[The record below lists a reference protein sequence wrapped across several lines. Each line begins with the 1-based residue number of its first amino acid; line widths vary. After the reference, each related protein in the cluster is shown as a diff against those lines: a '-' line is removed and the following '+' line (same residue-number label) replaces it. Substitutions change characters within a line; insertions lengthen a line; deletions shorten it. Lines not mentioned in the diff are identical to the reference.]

1 MGEGDIKKQ
10 FTIGKSIKS
19 VKSLKIKII
28 DFVDTRTLGNCKK
41 ISCEYEVYTGHDK
54 LGDPQAHLQWSR
66 PSKTSPRCFLRLGLK
81 ETFMGQYYN
90 GIFPIDQRCDVK
102 LN

>member
-41 ISCEYEVYTGHDK
+41 ISCEYEVYTSHDK
-54 LGDPQAHLQWSR
+54 L
-66 PSKTSPRCFLRLGLK
+66 
-81 ETFMGQYYN
+81 
-90 GIFPIDQRCDVK
+90 
-102 LN
+102 